1 MKRKEFLDKSRRLT
15 IKEISVKLSEERKEL
30 FTLNQEKVLGK
41 LKDVAKI
48 GRAKRDIA
56 RLATLLDE
64 KVSESVKEL

>member
-15 IKEISVKLSEERKEL
+15 TSEISGKIAEERKQL

-48 GRAKRDIA
+48 GQLKRNIA
-56 RLATLLDE
+56 RLLTLLDE
-64 KVSESVKEL
+64 KVSETIK